1 MGTLTATDIAA
12 MTAQDARQRA
22 RRDDDELRLRGV
34 ISESRKFD
42 PMQKRDDH
50 GRWSKIG
57 AVLHAIAKA
66 AGVPVVGHETFGAE
80 EGNSHSH
87 GIVAMH
93 PGGDYTLALPDGDSG
108 ARPVMNIPDDGAREE
123 LRAAFEDVI
132 AAHHRDPSG
141 TGSIEADNG
150 SWRIDYTADGATL
163 HANLDDD
170 AEIEQVRLSHAD
182 VETMESA
189 LSDVADKLENAG
201 YPDYTAPL
209 APGEGLRGRKK
220 LLGAADSEFSAV
232 AAVVDTEDGPHV
244 RLGAIQPGDGGAKD
258 WTAGRGM
265 TTVDLDQA
273 DATRVADVLERFDAE
288 GKRRQAIYD
297 KHVKAATKRED
308 AGEDVDWDAVLSAAS
323 DELGYNTN
331 GSRLPS
337 EEEYGKAVVET
348 PWGTIRLTDVGM
360 DDENNGVER
369 HVRMEIWPA
378 GMTEEEYDAGQSA
391 SDGPAWAWPGADG
404 SYQKPDPSLLPKD
417 VRALI
422 KILRSVSE
430 PAASEQA
437 QRGERLMKWDPT
449 EHPRAPKGSDARQ
462 FTEALHPRVPSGAT
476 AGEFTKGGQKPAAKK
491 AAAKKSADPPPET
504 EVGSGKSS
512 KARGPRVRIPKGAL
526 GYDPASNHG
535 TGYGVKGGDKRVH
548 TLQQALN
555 RLGFTDMHGKK
566 LRDDGELGPLTTAA
580 VKKAQRALGVKAD
593 GIVTPQLLKR
603 IEAMKPNRR
612 RTATAKSATTTKR
625 RSAAMELCTRAFDFE
640 FDSDT
645 RDGRTLEG
653 YAAVFDTP
661 ARIRDLQGDFD
672 ETIRPG
678 AFKRSLAV
686 RTPVLQFDHGK
697 DPRIGGTPIG
707 KIDALSEDSRGLHV
721 RARLFTHPDVE
732 RVREAIAE
740 GAVNGMSFRFGVPDK
755 GDVWGRNADGVD
767 TREIRDAD
775 IHELGPVVF
784 PAYDQTSVS
793 VRSLLSQLG
802 PEETRELLHELA
814 GHLGL
819 AVDLQDLT
827 GRPSARS
834 AGGGDI
840 GTSPGV
846 GRVPA
851 TPSTRQLLDHGT
863 LRLKGIIK

>member
-1 MGTLTATDIAA
+1 MGTLTAADIAA

-42 PMQKRDDH
+42 PTQKRDDH

-57 AVLHAIAKA
+57 AVLDAIKDAWGDHVKD
-66 AGVPVVGHETFGAE
+66 HEVFGGPDGE
-80 EGNSHSH
+80 SSSH
-87 GIVAMH
+87 GVVAFH
-93 PGGDYTLALPDGDSG
+93 GGDDYSLNLRIPGEDFQDGQDSAQG
-108 ARPVMNIPDDGAREE
+108 VMHMSREE
-123 LRAAFEDVI
+123 LDSLQYDIGKVLDRMREKPD
-132 AAHHRDPSG
+132 
-141 TGSIEADNG
+141 TGGSLDDGERWKFTWDAGEAV
-150 SWRIDYTADGATL
+150 L

-170 AEIEQVRLSHAD
+170 EALERVFLSNAD
-182 VETMESA
+182 LDSLDTAIGAVLARSA
-189 LSDVADKLENAG
+189 SED
-201 YPDYTAPL
+201 APYL
-209 APGEGLRGRKK
+209 AKFQALRPGERLVRKREFGGSGEWPWAVAKVEGPDGTTTLRMGSTAWLDPNGYGASLKAYSGGEGPAAA
-220 LLGAADSEFSAV
+220 LLDKPTADSIADELTDLIAYSKKRQKAISTYDEKLDNGEITDEEHT
-232 AAVVDTEDGPHV
+232 AALDQYRTPAYSEGHPFVVDGHY
-244 RLGAIQPGDGGAKD
+244 AQP
-258 WTAGRGM
+258 
-265 TTVDLDQA
+265 
-273 DATRVADVLERFDAE
+273 
-288 GKRRQAIYD
+288 
-297 KHVKAATKRED
+297 REI
-308 AGEDVDWDAVLSAAS
+308 
-323 DELGYNTN
+323 
-331 GSRLPS
+331 
-337 EEEYGKAVVET
+337 ET
-348 PWGTIRLTDVGM
+348 PWGTLVMQGYSDELGDWRIDIGVRPKGAVQDEDWSLDGYRPFKDWDTKGHHVTMADGGEIPHGELGPADAKRLADYLRTAF
-360 DDENNGVER
+360 ETSS
-369 HVRMEIWPA
+369 A
-378 GMTEEEYDAGQSA
+378 DAGRSA
-391 SDGPAWAWPGADG
+391 
-404 SYQKPDPSLLPKD
+404 YNEL
-417 VRALI
+417 
-422 KILRSVSE
+422 
-430 PAASEQA
+430 
-437 QRGERLMKWDPT
+437 
-449 EHPRAPKGSDARQ
+449 HPHAPKGSAI
-462 FTEALHPRVPSGAT
+462 
-476 AGEFTKGGQKPAAKK
+476 GGQFVAAKGSGGSSK
-491 AAAKKSADPPPET
+491 TTGSKSDPPPET
-504 EVGSGKSS
+504 EVGSGKSG